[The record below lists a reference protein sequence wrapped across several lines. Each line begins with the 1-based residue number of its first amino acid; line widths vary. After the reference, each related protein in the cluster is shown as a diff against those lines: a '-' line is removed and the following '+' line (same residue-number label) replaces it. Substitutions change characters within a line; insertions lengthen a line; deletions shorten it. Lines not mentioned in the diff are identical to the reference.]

1 MIVCSK
7 RSRAA
12 LSVDEAFSSFLG
24 GRHLLPRSGG
34 MLSED
39 ASPVTSWLH
48 WQAGSVDHAQ
58 GIHAL
63 VEAMHNT
70 PPQVD
75 TSLYRNKEAKKCGKR
90 KQNVPLVSVPHRF
103 LHLSSQVLV
112 RNDRNADH
120 SHTVK
125 TGLSYGDIRSLFRGR
140 CVICSE

>member
-12 LSVDEAFSSFLG
+12 LSVDEAFSSFQG

-34 MLSED
+34 MLSAD
-39 ASPVTSWLH
+39 ANPVTSWLH

-70 PPQVD
+70 PP
-75 TSLYRNKEAKKCGKR
+75 
-90 KQNVPLVSVPHRF
+90 P
-103 LHLSSQVLV
+103 
-112 RNDRNADH
+112 
-120 SHTVK
+120 
-125 TGLSYGDIRSLFRGR
+125 GR
-140 CVICSE
+140 YISI